1 MGRRD
6 HFYDMINLQSLWN
19 SDRFPIQLQV
29 VSHELGDF
37 KSLISRD
44 VVENLCGS
52 AGRPIYLQRRDSFCF
67 CQPDRLLKWIA
78 SEAASRADV
87 AIDRHGF
94 FSSCSNLD
102 PRSNRS
108 AIGFLA
114 DEFQRQPVVLVPWIL
129 EENVVILIA
138 RNCSSH
144 LNK

>member
-102 PRSNRS
+102 PT
-108 AIGFLA
+108 L
-114 DEFQRQPVVLVPWIL
+114 
-129 EENVVILIA
+129 LIA
-138 RNCSSH
+138 ARLVFLPMSFSVNQLFSCPGFWKRM
-144 LNK
+144 L